1 MPFIDVS
8 LVRFSERP
16 TAAFLS
22 LNSYLLTLYNKLMSE
37 NQKQGQGRKPW
48 WAGRKKPKSAVQAVS
63 PPKPKGNYAFIDS
76 QNLNLGV
83 QKIGWKMD
91 WHKFREWLRTEYNV
105 THAFMFIG
113 YMAENESLY
122 EQMYAHGFLVVLKPT
137 VDIKQRPT
145 TNVQRPANSQ
155 PSTINERTKKTYP
168 GEKETD
174 KTEEVEKSQ
183 VKGNIDADLVLY
195 AMKELPHYDKAVIVS
210 GDGDFFSLIEYLRD
224 QKRLLKVLAPNRRF
238 STLLQEFDEYIEGL
252 DQHRGELAYRTYRK
266 PKNK

>member
-1 MPFIDVS
+1 M
-8 LVRFSERP
+8 SEQQKRGHGG
-16 TAAFLS
+16 
-22 LNSYLLTLYNKLMSE
+22 NKL
-37 NQKQGQGRKPW
+37 W
-48 WAGRKKPKSAVQAVS
+48 WRKKKTGKPAEQPKL
-63 PPKPKGNYAFIDS
+63 KGNYAFIDS

-145 TNVQRPANSQ
+145 FNVQRSVNNQ
-155 PSTINERTKKTYP
+155 PSTINDRAKHARP
-168 GEKETD
+168 GQND
-174 KTEEVEKSQ
+174 LGKTEEAEKSQ

-238 STLLQEFDEYIEGL
+238 STLLQGFDDYIEGI